1 MKKILLL
8 ILFCTAA
15 LYGAPMGKK
24 DKISKSWTITNNY
37 WSCSFIEGAMFPG
50 SFTFADSSSAG
61 GILFRDTA
69 VSNGKE
75 FYLFEERRAAKN
87 IIVNTEKEF
96 IIELTGTYWRNLT
109 PLITPA
115 AGVRVICRYEFQKKS
130 PSVKMIFKYEVS
142 DNANVRFNSFFNIGW
157 YYENPFEKVIADG
170 KTFDMKKGLSFSDK
184 KNIIFEN
191 SKFIAEFI
199 SDNAFM
205 HVPLRKSIIAC
216 SFGSAENIKKRSGFF
231 EKHAVLKLQKR

>member
-8 ILFCTAA
+8 ILFCTVA

-50 SFTFADSSSAG
+50 NFTFADGSSAG

-69 VSNGKE
+69 ISKNKE
-75 FYLFEERRAAKN
+75 FYLFEERRAAEN
-87 IIVNTEKEF
+87 IIANTENEF
-96 IIELTGTYWRNLT
+96 IIEFAGTYWRNLT
-109 PLITPA
+109 PLIVPLN
-115 AGVRVICRYEFQKKS
+115 GVKVACRYEFSKNS

-142 DNANVRFNSFFNIGW
+142 DDADVRFNSFFNIGW

-170 KTFDMKKGLSFSDK
+170 KTFEMKKGLSLSGK

-191 SKFIAEFI
+191 SKFIAEFS
-199 SDNAFM
+199 SDNAFSY
-205 HVPLRKSIIAC
+205 VPLKKSVIVC
-216 SFGSAENIKKRSGFF
+216 CFGCAGNGNKQNSSF
-231 EKHAVLKLQKR
+231 EKKSVLKLQKR